1 MLNESLQP
9 IKEINL
15 KSTSTTGRKEQHV
28 DLVVGEQVNFHA
40 VTNGLECYR
49 FEHNAL
55 PEIDLD
61 EIETKTEFLGKH
73 LAAPLVISSMTGGY
87 ADAERINRALAEAA
101 EAYGFAIGIGSARQ
115 AMEDATFRKS
125 YSVMRSVAPK
135 TFIFSNIGAVEI
147 ARLAKVGEITKLR
160 SIIELVHA
168 DALAIHL
175 NPLQEL
181 MQPEGGKDFRGVLV
195 GIEKAVKELGLPI
208 IVKEVGAGISR
219 GVAKQLIEVGVRV
232 IDVAGAGGTS
242 WAGVE
247 ILRHAEDDRTWLD
260 PFWDWGIPTADC
272 IKEIA
277 PLTRVHGC
285 SLIASGGITNGL
297 EVAKSLALG
306 ADLAGIARPIIT
318 AFMEKGETGLRT
330 FIDHILFQ
338 LRGAMFLTGSRDVK
352 ALKAQPLIVA
362 G

>member
-1 MLNESLQP
+1 MP
-9 IKEINL
+9 IQKKNP
-15 KSTSTTGRKEQHV
+15 KSTSTTSRKQQHV
-28 DLVVGEQVNFHA
+28 ELAVREQVNFRG
-40 VTNGLECYR
+40 VTNGLERYR

-55 PEIDLD
+55 PEIDLN
-61 EIETKTEFLGKH
+61 EIDVKTEFLGKQ
-73 LAAPLVISSMTGGY
+73 LSAPLVISSMTGGY
-87 ADAERINRALAEAA
+87 KDAERINRALAEAA
-101 EAYGFAIGIGSARQ
+101 EAYGLAIGIGSARQ

-125 YSVMRSVAPK
+125 YGVMRTVAPK
-135 TFIFSNIGAVEI
+135 AFIFSNIGAIEI
-147 ARLAKVGEITKLR
+147 ARLAKAGEITKLR
-160 SIIELVHA
+160 SIIELVNA

-181 MQPEGGKDFRGVLV
+181 MQPEGGKDFRGVLS
-195 GIEKAVKELGLPI
+195 GIEMAVKELGLPI
-208 IVKEVGAGISR
+208 IVKEVGAGISC
-219 GVAKQLIEVGVRV
+219 GVAKLLIEVGVRV

-247 ILRHAEDDRTWLD
+247 ILRHAEDDRAWLE

-272 IKEIA
+272 IKEVA

-285 SLIASGGITNGL
+285 ALIASGGIKDGL

-318 AFMEKGETGLRT
+318 AFMEKGEAGLRT

-338 LRGAMFLTGSRDVK
+338 LRGAMFLTGSRDIK

-362 G
+362 V